1 MIRAQSMKRH
11 LVFQWPAISRRFHIR
26 PSTPANDLLA
36 ARGGFTTADF
46 TGSTGASRAR

>member
-26 PSTPANDLLA
+26 PSAPANDLLA

-46 TGSTGASRAR
+46 TGATGASRAR